1 MPFWERRVHRVKDM
15 KLLIWITQLGISVA
29 APLGGFVLLAVW
41 LRDRFA
47 WGNWVVIVGA
57 VLGAVF
63 AAEGLLSSIR
73 AMKRMEGKKESR
85 DPGVSFNEHE

>member
-1 MPFWERRVHRVKDM
+1 MKDM

-29 APLGGFVLLAVW
+29 APLGGFMILAVW
-41 LRDRFA
+41 LRDRFS

-57 VLGAVF
+57 VLGLIC

-73 AMKRMEGKKESR
+73 AMRRMQGAKEKE